1 MRGKRPHQGNKGRSQ
16 QPFFKKQKRSKK
28 FWQQRQTVQFVPAP
42 TADEDDHSS
51 DDASDEGEPI
61 QSSHDALLSIFS
73 NSSNRE
79 SVGQE
84 DESDDD
90 GDDDESLES
99 NDKEP
104 VGQDDLM
111 NDPKLNEEEEQEKYS
126 DSNDSSGVEEEEDE
140 NEIGEPNENSS
151 SEEEEDLMGIF
162 PSDDNED
169 SDEEKIEGLTNDD
182 PFSARVELE
191 ICPELKDK
199 IDQKDFH
206 KDQVVWSSIGRLM
219 IQKPKT
225 ESLAE
230 AAAKRGQSNIV
241 KKQLALDE
249 AEPDEDSDEH
259 KMKLQKGQMKLINVP
274 LSKPIN
280 KINEF
285 HLKSQLSNNVP
296 LLSVLQNELLT
307 LMSSYKDVYF
317 NEQSFQN
324 LEQIR
329 LVYVL
334 HALNHMLK
342 TRTKILKNN
351 EKLAKKADAANVRD
365 QGLVRPKILIVVPFK
380 ESARRVVN
388 LMGKLL
394 FGQFKGGCIANKQ
407 RFDQDF
413 GTEIEVKNLKELKET
428 GKKPDDYYDTFCGN
442 TDDGF
447 KLGLAVTKKT
457 LKLYTDFYSSDII
470 IASPLGL
477 RMTLGVE
484 GELKRD
490 HDFLAS
496 IEMTI
501 FDQVDVFYQQN
512 WEHILT
518 VLDHLHLHPSKSHGV
533 DFSRVRMWSLNG
545 LAKYYRQTLMFSNC
559 SLPEVNAIINKSCF
573 NFTGSVRSVNPIEVG
588 SIASVVTTAT
598 VPIVFHR
605 FDTNSLAKSVD
616 DRFEYFVSKVLPE
629 YKQDAMYHT
638 MVFLPSYF
646 DFVRIRNYF
655 QNSDLDF
662 AEISEY
668 TPDKKIAMA
677 RDMFFHGEKHFLLYS
692 ERAHFY
698 KRFTIKSIRHLIFY
712 QLPFNPKFFSEILNM
727 MHASYQNKKVG
738 RDGMSCTVIYNKYDV
753 HRLSNVLSTQRA
765 HKMLGAEKNVHM
777 FSGN

>member
-16 QPFFKKQKRSKK
+16 QPFFKKKKRSKK

-42 TADEDDHSS
+42 TADEDDHTS
-51 DDASDEGEPI
+51 DDNCDEGEPI

-73 NSSNRE
+73 NSNQE
-79 SVGQE
+79 QFGQ
-84 DESDDD
+84 DESE
-90 GDDDESLES
+90 DDESINS
-99 NDKEP
+99 NQEP

-111 NDPKLNEEEEQEKYS
+111 NDPKLKEEEPEIKSNSS
-126 DSNDSSGVEEEEDE
+126 DSSDVEEEEEE
-140 NEIGEPNENSS
+140 NEIGELSENSS
-151 SEEEEDLMGIF
+151 SEEDLMGDLNEE
-162 PSDDNED
+162 DDI
-169 SDEEKIEGLTNDD
+169 EEITKDD

-206 KDQVVWSSIGRLM
+206 KDHVVWSSIGRLM

-230 AAAKRGQSNIV
+230 VAAKGGQSNFV
-241 KKQLALDE
+241 KKHLVLE
-249 AEPDEDSDEH
+249 AEPDEDADQL
-259 KMKLQKGQMKLINVP
+259 KMKLQKEQMKLINVP
-274 LSKPIN
+274 LSKPLS
-280 KINEF
+280 KIDEF
-285 HLKSQLSNNVP
+285 HLKNQLRNNVP

-365 QGLVRPKILIVVPFK
+365 QGLCRPKILILVPFK

-394 FGQFKGGCIANKQ
+394 FQQFKGGCIANKK
-407 RFDQDF
+407 RFDEDF
-413 GTEIEVKNLKELKET
+413 GTDVEIENLKELKET

-447 KLGLAVTKKT
+447 KLGVAVTKKT

-490 HDFLAS
+490 HDFLTS

-501 FDQVDVFYQQN
+501 FDQFDVFYQQN

-518 VLDHLHLHPSKSHGV
+518 VLEHLHLHPSKSHGV

-545 LAKYYRQTLMFSNC
+545 LAKYYRQTLSFS
-559 SLPEVNAIINKSCF
+559 STPVS
-573 NFTGSVRSVNPIEVG
+573 
-588 SIASVVTTAT
+588 
-598 VPIVFHR
+598 HR
-605 FDTNSLAKSVD
+605 PFLILI
-616 DRFEYFVSKVLPE
+616 FVLPINHQFF
-629 YKQDAMYHT
+629 YPITK
-638 MVFLPSYF
+638 
-646 DFVRIRNYF
+646 
-655 QNSDLDF
+655 
-662 AEISEY
+662 
-668 TPDKKIAMA
+668 A
-677 RDMFFHGEKHFLLYS
+677 R
-692 ERAHFY
+692 
-698 KRFTIKSIRHLIFY
+698 
-712 QLPFNPKFFSEILNM
+712 
-727 MHASYQNKKVG
+727 
-738 RDGMSCTVIYNKYDV
+738 
-753 HRLSNVLSTQRA
+753 
-765 HKMLGAEKNVHM
+765 
-777 FSGN
+777 